1 MYILFY
7 NNYIYKSVANYL
19 QWSLLA
25 GVALSR
31 AAPRRAMNPVI
42 KSESTRRGGKVR
54 WKRIV
59 NERSVSWRLRKVD
72 GNSEIRTTTQ
82 LDTMPIGV
90 ACQASLKLPARDKLS
105 SEDKLLL
112 IVIEPQFL

>member
-1 MYILFY
+1 MKKTFL
-7 NNYIYKSVANYL
+7 NWV
-19 QWSLLA
+19 
-25 GVALSR
+25 
-31 AAPRRAMNPVI
+31 
-42 KSESTRRGGKVR
+42 EVR

-90 ACQASLKLPARDKLS
+90 ACQASLKPPVRDKLS